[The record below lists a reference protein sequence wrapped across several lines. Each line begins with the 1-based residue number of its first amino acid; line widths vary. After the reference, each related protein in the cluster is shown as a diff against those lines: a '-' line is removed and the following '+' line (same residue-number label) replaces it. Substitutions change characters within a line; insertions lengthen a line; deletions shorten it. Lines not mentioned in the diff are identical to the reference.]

1 MQILNIAKLPIY
13 LPYDISPVPFG
24 DPISTA
30 LMTSAAPGVF
40 TVPGYTPLLN
50 DGVQLSVG
58 VLSTATLDT
67 GFVVGVTYYAVNIT
81 TAAGTF
87 SLSTQKNGTGQP
99 TRQAAVAGAPLTVH
113 LMTKQTDGTALPF
126 KPNNTVVA
134 MNLTTAT
141 VFLQGAQDLN
151 SVGSATYGQYGPYG
165 NPTGPGTAVQLV
177 AGGIPTLSAALVQL
191 TYDWLLTTSA
201 GPGNLVLMQN

>member
-1 MQILNIAKLPIY
+1 MQLLNIAKLPIY
-13 LPYDISPVPFG
+13 LPYDIAEVPFG
-24 DPISTA
+24 DPLSDA

-67 GFVVGVTYYAVNIT
+67 GFVVGTTYYAVNIT

-87 SLSTQKNGTGQP
+87 SLSTAKNGTGQP

-113 LMTKQTDGTALPF
+113 LMTKQVDGGLLPF
-126 KPNNTVVA
+126 KPNNTVMA
-134 MNLTTAT
+134 LNLTTAT
-141 VFLQGAQDLN
+141 VFLQGAPDLN
-151 SVGSATYGQYGPYG
+151 VTGSYG
-165 NPTGPGTAVQLV
+165 NPTGPGAAVQLV
-177 AGGIPTLSAALVQL
+177 PGGIPTLSAALVTLSQ
-191 TYDWLLTTSA
+191 DWLLTTSA